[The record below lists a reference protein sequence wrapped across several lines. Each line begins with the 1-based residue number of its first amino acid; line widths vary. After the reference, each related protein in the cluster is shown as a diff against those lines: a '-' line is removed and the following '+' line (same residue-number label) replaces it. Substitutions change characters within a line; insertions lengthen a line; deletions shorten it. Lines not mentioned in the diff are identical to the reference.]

1 MKYLFFL
8 ILPLI
13 LSTIGCSQ
21 KKLSERDR
29 QLQDQQQANDL
40 KKAELSPIAGEYI
53 GELTG
58 ANDYRQTIRL
68 SLEVRDVPESD
79 GKPDAILIPKLL
91 GTLRFY
97 FGELDSPEFID
108 APVRSSEYIKA
119 RDQLSLVLEHVQFKE
134 MVITGI
140 ADGTSITG
148 SWNAAS
154 LGVSGAI
161 RVQRRNP

>member
-1 MKYLFFL
+1 MKY
-8 ILPLI
+8 I
-13 LSTIGCSQ
+13 LSLIVFIVVPVIGCSQ
-21 KKLSERDR
+21 KKLSDRDR

-40 KKAELSPIAGEYI
+40 KKVELAPIAGEYT

-58 ANDYRQTIRL
+58 TNGYRQTIRL
-68 SLEVRDVPESD
+68 SLEVRDVPEND
-79 GKPDAILIPKLL
+79 GKPDAILVPKLL

-97 FGELDSPEFID
+97 FGEIDSTEFID
-108 APVRSSEYIKA
+108 APVKSSEYIKA
-119 RDQLSLVLEHVQFKE
+119 RDQLSLVLEHAQFKE
-134 MVITGI
+134 MVITGT
-140 ADGTSITG
+140 ADGASING